1 MSDIGRAE
9 PLGHNPLEAELAGMA
24 DNDVA
29 SLSDV
34 FIQLHG
40 PGGFADQLGK
50 SPPCAEILYSV
61 YSRDAERCW
70 GRLHVGNV
78 LMDRNRRRLRGRLR
92 RWPPRP
98 VVGEGAM
105 IDKHTTPLSASVR
118 GGQAPEKSAIFR

>member
-1 MSDIGRAE
+1 
-9 PLGHNPLEAELAGMA
+9 MA

-70 GRLHVGNV
+70 GASMLGMCLWIAIGAACGGAFVGGLLV
-78 LMDRNRRRLRGRLR
+78 L
-92 RWPPRP
+92 W
-98 VVGEGAM
+98 
-105 IDKHTTPLSASVR
+105 SVR
-118 GGQAPEKSAIFR
+118 AP